1 MEENRKVIAVVV
13 TYNRKE
19 LLKET
24 IEALLNQE
32 YKNCDI
38 LIVDNASTDGT
49 KEYIDELLKDT
60 RVHYENTGAN
70 LGGAG
75 GFNYGMKKAVELGY
89 EYIWIMDDD
98 TIPYKDSLK
107 ELMNADN
114 TLQGNYGYL
123 SSIALWKDGTP
134 CKMNR
139 QKVNKDWYEEAQL
152 LKKSLIR
159 TYYSTFVSFFLKA
172 SIIKKVGFPI
182 KEFFIWG
189 DDVEYSNRI
198 SKQYSCYIVGN
209 SQVLHSTNNNEGSN
223 IAKDDEK
230 RISRYKYAYRNEMYI
245 AKKNGIK
252 GICRQFAKI
261 MLHIVRVLIYSK
273 GHKLRKIGIILGS
286 SFKGIFFSPKIEYMK
301 G

>member
-1 MEENRKVIAVVV
+1 MEDNRKVIAVVV

-19 LLKET
+19 LLKEA

-32 YKNCDI
+32 YENCDI
-38 LIVDNASTDGT
+38 LIIDNASTDGT
-49 KEYIDELLKDT
+49 KEYIDELLKNT

-75 GFNYGMKKAVELGY
+75 GFNYGMKRAVELGY

-98 TIPYKDSLK
+98 TIPYKESLK
-107 ELMNADN
+107 ELMNADGI
-114 TLQGNYGYL
+114 LQGKYGYL
-123 SSIALWKDGTP
+123 SSVALWKDGKP

-139 QKVNKDWYEEAQL
+139 QKIYKDWYEEAQL
-152 LKKSLIR
+152 LKNSIIR
-159 TYYSTFVSFFLKA
+159 TYYSTFVSFFMKA
-172 SIIKKVGFPI
+172 SVIKKVGFPI

-230 RISRYKYAYRNEMYI
+230 RISRYKFAYRNEMYI

-261 MLHIVRVLIYSK
+261 ALHIARVLIHSK
-273 GHKLRKIGIILGS
+273 GHRLRKIGIILGS
-286 SFKGIFFSPKIEYMK
+286 SFRGIFFNPKVEYMK